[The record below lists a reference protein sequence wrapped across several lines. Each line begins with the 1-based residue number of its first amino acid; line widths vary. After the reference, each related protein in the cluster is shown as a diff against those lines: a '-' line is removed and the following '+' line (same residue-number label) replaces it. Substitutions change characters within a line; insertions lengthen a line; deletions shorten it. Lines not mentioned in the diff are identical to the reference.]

1 MSTDAELLQRYM
13 AGRDERAFAELVQRY
28 LGLVYAAALRR
39 ANGRTHLAEEIAQK
53 VFSDLARKAATLA
66 GHPALTGWL
75 YRTTRYVAIDAI
87 RAEQRREKLTDSLRA
102 MPDHFTS
109 ADPSVDWEKLRP
121 VIDEALDQLREDDRE
136 VLLLRFFNGLA
147 YAEVGQRL
155 DLTENAARM
164 RAERAL
170 DKLRIFLSQR
180 GVTSTSAALGLLLA
194 SPAFAAAPAS
204 LAQVVV
210 SSALA
215 TATQT
220 GASGLVST
228 LLMNK
233 ITLPVISAVLAA
245 GLTTVVWTAVAR
257 DHTRSELAALHQ
269 ENARL
274 VAQASAP
281 PATTTNVTT
290 SIPDHAPASNAAAIV
305 AALDE
310 RQARLAAAAKNTAA
324 SAATDP
330 AHGHRNR
337 GQATPQDAA
346 FTLAW
351 AGTVGDIDAL
361 SKLIWFD
368 DDAREAA
375 LAIIAD
381 LPESVRARYPTPEAF
396 YGFLFALDGVMLA
409 PPPRIETLERM
420 APDFEFVEI
429 APGRVASR
437 RKGSTRNFQV
447 YQQAAEG
454 WKIVLPKAGVL
465 GMPKNLNGD
474 VLAKFGGS

>member
-220 GASGLVST
+220 GASGLVS
-228 LLMNK
+228 
-233 ITLPVISAVLAA
+233 I
-245 GLTTVVWTAVAR
+245 
-257 DHTRSELAALHQ
+257 
-269 ENARL
+269 
-274 VAQASAP
+274 
-281 PATTTNVTT
+281 
-290 SIPDHAPASNAAAIV
+290 
-305 AALDE
+305 
-310 RQARLAAAAKNTAA
+310 
-324 SAATDP
+324 
-330 AHGHRNR
+330 
-337 GQATPQDAA
+337 
-346 FTLAW
+346 
-351 AGTVGDIDAL
+351 
-361 SKLIWFD
+361 
-368 DDAREAA
+368 
-375 LAIIAD
+375 
-381 LPESVRARYPTPEAF
+381 
-396 YGFLFALDGVMLA
+396 
-409 PPPRIETLERM
+409 
-420 APDFEFVEI
+420 
-429 APGRVASR
+429 
-437 RKGSTRNFQV
+437 
-447 YQQAAEG
+447 
-454 WKIVLPKAGVL
+454 
-465 GMPKNLNGD
+465 
-474 VLAKFGGS
+474 